1 MDSVVMNGKIRVD
14 LPRRV
19 GKAGANKDE
28 GEARLDFPP
37 LKLVDVRWAG
47 LFQLDEH
54 QGAG

>member
-28 GEARLDFPP
+28 EEARLDFPP
-37 LKLVDVRWAG
+37 LKLVGIW
-47 LFQLDEH
+47 
-54 QGAG
+54 